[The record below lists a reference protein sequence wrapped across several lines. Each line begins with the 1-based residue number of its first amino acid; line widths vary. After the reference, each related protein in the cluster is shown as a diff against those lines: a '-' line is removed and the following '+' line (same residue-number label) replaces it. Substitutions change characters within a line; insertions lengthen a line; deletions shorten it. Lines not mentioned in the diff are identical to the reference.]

1 MKYKAIIFIGK
12 LSCVKTISF
21 NSFDELDDN
30 ITDLEKYL
38 NSEIIIVKVI
48 KYERNDIKWL
58 ISAKIGN

>member
-48 KYERNDIKWL
+48 KYERNDIK
-58 ISAKIGN
+58 